1 MIGPILLLIVLTF
14 LNAAF
19 ASAEIAVISMNDAKL
34 KKMTQD
40 GDKRAR
46 KLSILTEQPARF
58 LATIQVAITMS
69 GFLSS
74 ASAADNFAGPL
85 SDALIRAGVAIPE
98 QVLKTVVVFLIT
110 LVLAYFNLVFGE
122 LVPKRIAMKKAD
134 QLALGMAGMLYGV
147 SKVFAPLVFL
157 LTKSTN
163 LILRLFG
170 LNPDENEDQV
180 SEEEIL
186 LMLAEG
192 KEQGVIDS
200 HENEMIRNV
209 FEFDDIQIEQIC
221 THRLEADTLKL
232 SDTLESWAHTIQ
244 ETRHTYYPIY
254 NENQDD
260 VIGVLDT
267 REYFRLKD
275 RTKEQI
281 FKYAVDKPYFVP
293 ENMKANVLFQNM
305 KETRKYFAVLV
316 DEYGGMTGIITVHD
330 LIEELV
336 GELYEEDEEA
346 EPEEITKIGE
356 NCWSILGSASLEEG
370 QEKLHVTLPTD
381 MYDTFSGFVCDVIG
395 RVPNDGETFSCEYQ
409 NMQIDVHSVENHR
422 IGESTLVVKETP
434 EEE

>member
-1 MIGPILLLIVLTF
+1 MIGPIILLVVLTF

-19 ASAEIAVISMNDAKL
+19 ASAEIAVISMSDTKL

-85 SDALIRAGVAIPE
+85 SDTLLRAGVAIPE

-163 LILRLFG
+163 LILRLIG
-170 LNPDENEDQV
+170 LNPDENEEQV

-200 HENEMIRNV
+200 HENEMIQNV

-232 SDTLESWAHTIQ
+232 SDSLEMWAKTIL

-254 NENQDD
+254 NETQDD

-267 REYFRLKD
+267 REYFRLKEK
-275 RTKEQI
+275 TKEQI

-305 KETRKYFAVLV
+305 KESRKYFAVLV

-336 GELYEEDEEA
+336 GELYDEDEAE
-346 EPEEITKIGE
+346 EPEEIVQTGE
-356 NCWSILGSASLEEG
+356 NCWNILGSASLEDVE
-370 QEKLHVTLPTD
+370 EKLHVKLPTD

-395 RVPNDGETFSCEYQ
+395 RVPDDGEQFNCEYE
-409 NMQIDVHSVENHR
+409 NLKIEVHSVENHR
-422 IGESTLVVKETP
+422 VKESTLTVAEEAKE
-434 EEE
+434 

>member
-1 MIGPILLLIVLTF
+1 MMGPIILLVVLTF

-19 ASAEIAVISMNDAKL
+19 ASAEIAVISMSDTKL

-85 SDALIRAGVAIPE
+85 SDTLLRAGVAIPE

-163 LILRLFG
+163 LILRLIG
-170 LNPDENEDQV
+170 LNPDENEEQV

-200 HENEMIRNV
+200 HENEMIQNV

-232 SDTLESWAHTIQ
+232 SDSLEMWAKTIL

-254 NENQDD
+254 NETQDD

-267 REYFRLKD
+267 REYFRLKEK
-275 RTKEQI
+275 TKEQI

-305 KETRKYFAVLV
+305 KESRKYFAVLV

-336 GELYEEDEEA
+336 GELYDEDEAE
-346 EPEEITKIGE
+346 EPEEIVQTGE
-356 NCWSILGSASLEEG
+356 NCWNILGSASLEDVE
-370 QEKLHVTLPTD
+370 EKLHVKLPTD

-395 RVPNDGETFSCEYQ
+395 RVPDDGEQFNCEYE
-409 NMQIDVHSVENHR
+409 NLKIEVHSVENHR
-422 IGESTLVVKETP
+422 VKESTLTVAEEAKE
-434 EEE
+434 

>member
-1 MIGPILLLIVLTF
+1 MIGPILLLAVLTF

-19 ASAEIAVISMNDAKL
+19 ASAEIAVISMSDTKL

-46 KLSILTEQPARF
+46 KLTILTEQPARF

-85 SDALIRAGVAIPE
+85 SDALLRAGVAIPE

-147 SKVFAPLVFL
+147 SKIFAPLVFL

-163 LILRLFG
+163 LILRLIG
-170 LNPDENEDQV
+170 LNPDENEEQV

-200 HENEMIRNV
+200 HENEMIQNV

-232 SDTLESWAHTIQ
+232 SDTPDAWAKTIL

-267 REYFRLKD
+267 REYFRLKEK
-275 RTKEQI
+275 TKEQI
-281 FKYAVDKPYFVP
+281 FKSAVDKPYFVP

-305 KETRKYFAVLV
+305 KESRKYFAVLV

-336 GELYEEDEEA
+336 GELYDEDETE
-346 EPEEITKIGE
+346 EPDEIVRIGE
-356 NCWSILGSASLEEG
+356 NCWNILGSALLEDVE
-370 QEKLHVTLPTD
+370 EKLHVKLPTD

-395 RVPNDGETFSCEYQ
+395 RVPDDGERFNCEYQ
-409 NMQIDVHSVENHR
+409 NLKIEVHSVENHR
-422 IGESTLVVKETP
+422 VKESTLTVAEETKE
-434 EEE
+434 

>member
-1 MIGPILLLIVLTF
+1 MIGPIILLVVLTF

-19 ASAEIAVISMNDAKL
+19 ASAEIAVISMSDTKL

-85 SDALIRAGVAIPE
+85 SDTLLRAGVAIPE

-163 LILRLFG
+163 LILRLIG
-170 LNPDENEDQV
+170 LNPDENEEQV

-200 HENEMIRNV
+200 HENEMIQNV
-209 FEFDDIQIEQIC
+209 FEFDDIQIEHIC

-232 SDTLESWAHTIQ
+232 SDSLEMWAKTIL

-254 NENQDD
+254 NETQDD

-267 REYFRLKD
+267 REYFRLKEK
-275 RTKEQI
+275 TKEQI

-305 KETRKYFAVLV
+305 KESRKYFAVLV

-336 GELYEEDEEA
+336 GELYDEDEAE
-346 EPEEITKIGE
+346 EPEEIVQTGE
-356 NCWSILGSASLEEG
+356 NCWNILGSASLEDVE
-370 QEKLHVTLPTD
+370 EKLHVKLPTD

-395 RVPNDGETFSCEYQ
+395 RVPDDGEQFNCEYE
-409 NMQIDVHSVENHR
+409 NLKIEVHSVENHR
-422 IGESTLVVKETP
+422 VKESTLTVAEEAKE
-434 EEE
+434 